1 MISVSCRS
9 FSLLTNIS
17 HTQRPFICHASRR
30 FCSGSTSKPLRILF
44 CGSDTLSSAVLS
56 RLYKESKDPS
66 ISIAS
71 IDVLC
76 RPGKRSGRGLK
87 NIRELPIKAT
97 AQELGLRLHERDTF
111 TGWTPPLVNEEPI
124 NLVVAVSFGLFV
136 PRRILNA
143 AEYGGLNVHPSL
155 LPDLRGP
162 SPIPYAILNGY
173 TETGVSIQT
182 CSTEAFDHG
191 KVLLNISTSIPNP
204 DKITTSELQ
213 HILMPPSCDILI
225 DALRQKLYFN
235 QSETPA
241 RPWRYDRPLN
251 HAPKIKS
258 EDMRLRR
265 HMSAEEIVR
274 IQRALGKVWTVVKL
288 KDDSEKRVLL
298 HDLEVC
304 PMPDEMREIFRTQ
317 ENADRV
323 FRPLSLVDQKV
334 EAAKSDSWTIPMMK
348 SADGKGVIVT
358 ANGENALLIRKTTM
372 DGRKISDAARTL
384 WGTDLDVPEDR
395 SWVDTLVSYSHLIV

>member
-1 MISVSCRS
+1 
-9 FSLLTNIS
+9 
-17 HTQRPFICHASRR
+17 
-30 FCSGSTSKPLRILF
+30 
-44 CGSDTLSSAVLS
+44 
-56 RLYKESKDPS
+56 
-66 ISIAS
+66 
-71 IDVLC
+71 
-76 RPGKRSGRGLK
+76 
-87 NIRELPIKAT
+87 
-97 AQELGLRLHERDTF
+97 
-111 TGWTPPLVNEEPI
+111 
-124 NLVVAVSFGLFV
+124 
-136 PRRILNA
+136 
-143 AEYGGLNVHPSL
+143 
-155 LPDLRGP
+155 
-162 SPIPYAILNGY
+162 
-173 TETGVSIQT
+173 
-182 CSTEAFDHG
+182 
-191 KVLLNISTSIPNP
+191 
-204 DKITTSELQ
+204 
-213 HILMPPSCDILI
+213 
-225 DALRQKLYFN
+225 
-235 QSETPA
+235 
-241 RPWRYDRPLN
+241 
-251 HAPKIKS
+251 
-258 EDMRLRR
+258 
-265 HMSAEEIVR
+265 MSAEEIVR